1 MIFIK
6 INPKDSEE
14 TCLSDTM
21 LFKNATL
28 SDLGADPILHGEK
41 AGDKPP
47 GDSTASSYLE
57 SVKNFSYVIHYLLR
71 LELFIICTK

>member
-1 MIFIK
+1 MIFIN

-21 LFKNATL
+21 LIKNATL

-41 AGDKPP
+41 AGD
-47 GDSTASSYLE
+47 
-57 SVKNFSYVIHYLLR
+57 
-71 LELFIICTK
+71 